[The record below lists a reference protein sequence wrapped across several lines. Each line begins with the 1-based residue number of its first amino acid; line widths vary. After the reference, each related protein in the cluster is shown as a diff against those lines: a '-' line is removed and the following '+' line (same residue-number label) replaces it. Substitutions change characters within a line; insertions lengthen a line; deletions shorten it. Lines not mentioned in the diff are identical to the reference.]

1 MTLALYACSPGTAI
15 MNSSLHRRSR
25 SQKYSHSLSDQPHL
39 FVLFFGCALFLYFV
53 LECPRANS
61 ASNADLN
68 AAQISPANPKFSES
82 AARVEQGGHSSP
94 ARIAGELPDFEA
106 AARGFPIL
114 LDLKGKKL
122 ADGDFAQWLENER
135 LHVTI

>member
-1 MTLALYACSPGTAI
+1 MDDPDAYACSPGTAI
-15 MNSSLHRRSR
+15 MNRSLHLRSLIR
-25 SQKYSHSLSDQPHL
+25 NYIHSRSDQPHL
-39 FVLFFGCALFLYFV
+39 FVLFFGCALFLYCG
-53 LECPRANS
+53 LECPGANS

-68 AAQISPANPKFSES
+68 AAQISPAHPRDAES

-114 LDLKGKKL
+114 LDLNGKK
-122 ADGDFAQWLENER
+122 
-135 LHVTI
+135 